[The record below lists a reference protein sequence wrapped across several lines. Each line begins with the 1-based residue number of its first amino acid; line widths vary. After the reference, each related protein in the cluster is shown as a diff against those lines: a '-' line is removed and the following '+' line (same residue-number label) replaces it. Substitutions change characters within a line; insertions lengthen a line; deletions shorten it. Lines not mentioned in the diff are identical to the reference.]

1 MLQSLVLSESLAGVV
16 PHPVLQG
23 PLGGRGEG
31 VVPGGPRV
39 VAQGAR
45 VAVLQSARVV
55 THSSSSSS
63 SWWVARVGRG
73 SDVFDA
79 LVLTTPGVVILLGG
93 TVAGLPVMMSLGVG
107 CQAHPEIISTQLNT
121 MKNYTNYPENF

>member
-55 THSSSSSS
+55 THSSSSS
-63 SWWVARVGRG
+63 WWVARVGRG

-107 CQAHPEIISTQLNT
+107 CQAHPEIIITQFNT